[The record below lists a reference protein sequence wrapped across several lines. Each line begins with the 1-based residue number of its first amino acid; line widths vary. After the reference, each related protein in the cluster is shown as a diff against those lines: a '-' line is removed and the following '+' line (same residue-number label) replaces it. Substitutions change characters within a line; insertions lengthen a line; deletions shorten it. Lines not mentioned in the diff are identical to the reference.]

1 MKRSIVLLGA
11 LSSAVLLMGNG
22 KERMP
27 VTVVPTGFVK
37 SLSEHGHS
45 LLFQENGV
53 SIMRREDA
61 VDDDFENLYVVRM
74 PGKDAPPFF
83 AERLGRVLHFEP
95 GQFAVMK
102 LDELYKV
109 ETLSHLM
116 HHEGIACGALMRLYG
131 DEMLPEIE
139 AGAGDPVLPV
149 ADDLPV
155 ARQLVSKVSSENIRT
170 MIQDMSQINTRFHSS
185 QTGQQVPSMLKA
197 KYEALSKGRS
207 DVSIELF
214 DHGSRTVQDSI
225 VVRILGRSRP
235 DDVVVLGSH
244 IDSVNWSEGSSS
256 RSPGADD
263 NASGTSTNFEIFRVL
278 MESGVRPERTIEIH
292 GYAAEEIGLVGSQ
305 DMAQKYKAAGKNV
318 ISMVQHDMNLYK
330 APGAPD
336 KIWFVTNN
344 TVDAFNSSL
353 GSLVDRYVGV
363 AWGKKS
369 LSGGDSDHTSWRR
382 QGFVTAF
389 PFEDPAGYNR
399 QIHTSRDSLE
409 TAGAMTQA
417 AAFAKLGLAYLAH
430 YAGLQG

>member
-1 MKRSIVLLGA
+1 
-11 LSSAVLLMGNG
+11 
-22 KERMP
+22 
-27 VTVVPTGFVK
+27 
-37 SLSEHGHS
+37 
-45 LLFQENGV
+45 
-53 SIMRREDA
+53 
-61 VDDDFENLYVVRM
+61 
-74 PGKDAPPFF
+74 
-83 AERLGRVLHFEP
+83 
-95 GQFAVMK
+95 
-102 LDELYKV
+102 
-109 ETLSHLM
+109 
-116 HHEGIACGALMRLYG
+116 
-131 DEMLPEIE
+131 
-139 AGAGDPVLPV
+139 
-149 ADDLPV
+149 
-155 ARQLVSKVSSENIRT
+155 
-170 MIQDMSQINTRFHSS
+170 
-185 QTGQQVPSMLKA
+185 
-197 KYEALSKGRS
+197 
-207 DVSIELF
+207 
-214 DHGSRTVQDSI
+214 
-225 VVRILGRSRP
+225 
-235 DDVVVLGSH
+235 
-244 IDSVNWSEGSSS
+244 
-256 RSPGADD
+256 
-263 NASGTSTNFEIFRVL
+263 